1 MPSGSMPTGG
11 LAVFRIRLLPMSG
24 PSTTAVLQVNCA
36 LGNVPRE
43 RSVEGIRLKLE
54 RNDAEYL
61 EELGGRVMFLAMR
74 PEVIHNYGRKPR

>member
-43 RSVEGIRLKLE
+43 PSVEGIRLLE

-74 PEVIHNYGRKPR
+74 PEVIHN